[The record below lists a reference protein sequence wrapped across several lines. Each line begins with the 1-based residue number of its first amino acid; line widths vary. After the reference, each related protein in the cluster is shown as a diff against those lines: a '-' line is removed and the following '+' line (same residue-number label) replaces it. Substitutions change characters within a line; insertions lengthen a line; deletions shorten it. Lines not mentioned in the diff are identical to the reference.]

1 MSTFTKRTIIVWD
14 KATYESMVGTME
26 TPATN
31 SASVEFGEK
40 AQEFIDNN
48 KMDDAS
54 GSISFDS
61 NTAISIKH
69 FVDDA
74 AAQEWLDFCK
84 DLATRHDLTMISSR
98 IRPIF

>member
-14 KATYESMVGTME
+14 KATYQTMVGTME

-48 KMDDAS
+48 KMDEAG
-54 GSISFDS
+54 GSIKFEGD
-61 NTAISIKH
+61 TAISIKH
-69 FVDDA
+69 FVDEA

-84 DLATRHDLTMISSR
+84 DLATRHDLKIISSR